1 MALNCSWWCR
11 GWCRDIIRESFEAE
25 CHRATVV
32 CSASDPIYIAQLSL
46 RIVYLWY
53 SGLQGSYNAYSEKRG
68 FRVPHGDVLVFA
80 LS

>member
-1 MALNCSWWCR
+1 M
-11 GWCRDIIRESFEAE
+11 
-25 CHRATVV
+25 
-32 CSASDPIYIAQLSL
+32 QLVLLPKLKTQRL
-46 RIVYLWY
+46 RY